1 MEIHIKTIPD
11 SMMRLPGG
19 VGDYWYDREGVLQVR
34 VVDMQNEFYE
44 KMVVIHELI
53 EESLTKKRGLSE
65 PDIQAFD
72 EYYEQRR
79 AMGLVPEDSEP
90 GFDENAPYVRE
101 HTLATSVEMQMCA
114 MAGISWSEYDH
125 YVMNL

>member
-19 VGDYWYDREGVLQVR
+19 VGDYWYDHEGVLQVR
-34 VVDMQNEFYE
+34 VVEMEKEIYC
-44 KMVVIHELI
+44 KMVIIHELI
-53 EESLTKKRGLSE
+53 EEALTKERGLGE

-72 EYYEQRR
+72 DYYEQRR
-79 AMGLVPEDSEP
+79 KMGLVPEDSEP
-90 GFDENAPYVRE
+90 GFDASAPYVRE
-101 HTLATSVEMQMCA
+101 HTASTAIEMLMCA
-114 MAGISWSEYDH
+114 MAGISWTDYDR